1 MEYIRGKTSAEI
13 DADGLAA
20 RVAGYDDVLIDVG
33 TGDGRYVL
41 HVARTQPTCFAIG
54 VDACWDNLRRA
65 SRKAPP
71 NVLYVIANA
80 LALPAELGG
89 MASKVT
95 INFPWGSLLT
105 GLVDGEPMLLEGLL
119 AITRAGAALEVRLN
133 GGALAES
140 GYTLE
145 TGTARVRRALQEG
158 GFDVGEL
165 LWLDARELRQCHT
178 TWAKRLAYG
187 RDPRAVHLRA
197 MLGSH
202 ATSGE
207 PRSCLDQ
214 IQLPGAGYS
223 LGAAARPQLAVEAVD
238 VCLDSARRNEELGCD
253 LLVGLACGDE
263 HEHLHLPL
271 AQCLGEPLAGSWRS
285 GLLRKGR

>member
-33 TGDGRYVL
+33 TGDGRYVV
-41 HVARTQPTCFAIG
+41 HVAWTLAGTTYGGHSAKRPPTCCTSSPMRSRCPRSWVG
-54 VDACWDNLRRA
+54 WRRRLLSTSPGEAC
-65 SRKAPP
+65 SR
-71 NVLYVIANA
+71 
-80 LALPAELGG
+80 GWW
-89 MASKVT
+89 MAS
-95 INFPWGSLLT
+95 PCCWR
-105 GLVDGEPMLLEGLL
+105 GLPD
-119 AITRAGAALEVRLN
+119 ITRAGAALEVRLN

-187 RDPRAVHLRA
+187 RDPRRA
-197 MLGSH
+197 PEGNARESCHFRRASKL
-202 ATSGE
+202 
-207 PRSCLDQ
+207 PRSD
-214 IQLPGAGYS
+214 PAPW
-223 LGAAARPQLAVEAVD
+223 R
-238 VCLDSARRNEELGCD
+238 
-253 LLVGLACGDE
+253 GL
-263 HEHLHLPL
+263 
-271 AQCLGEPLAGSWRS
+271 
-285 GLLRKGR
+285 